1 MILKSLSEN
10 QRLVSTTQRRDGLL
24 TQLTATLTALSFV
37 ALLGG
42 WIGHC
47 WVYACGLNV

>member
-10 QRLVSTTQRRDGLL
+10 QRLVSIAKRRDGLL
-24 TQLTATLTALSFV
+24 TQLSTTPTALFFV

>member
-10 QRLVSTTQRRDGLL
+10 QRLVSITKRHEGPL
-24 TQLTATLTALSFV
+24 THPSTMLASVTFAV
-37 ALLGG
+37 LLGG

-47 WVYACGLNV
+47 RVYACGLNG